1 MLTTV
6 DREEPDRLER
16 ASHEIWM
23 QIWNR
28 DRDITNS
35 AVLSEA
41 LVRAGIAESDSLKY
55 VEMANEDEIES
66 RLQNVTQEAIDA
78 RAFGAPTF
86 ILREDGEDDRLFFG
100 QGIKN
105 SPEVPN
111 ETAPYSHQSISSSD
125 FEIGRVVQQHDKH
138 ALMQVALVSH
148 RHWPITVGCPGWVK
162 TRIP

>member
-1 MLTTV
+1 
-6 DREEPDRLER
+6 
-16 ASHEIWM
+16 M

-105 SPEVPN
+105 SPKW
-111 ETAPYSHQSISSSD
+111 AQKSQMRWS
-125 FEIGRVVQQHDKH
+125 
-138 ALMQVALVSH
+138 
-148 RHWPITVGCPGWVK
+148 
-162 TRIP
+162 RIPTSQYPVQTSKSGGLFNSMTSMH